1 MLKDNMA
8 HKPTGGQAIS
18 DMEFTER
25 LQDFHRALSGVDWKR
40 DLPECVFIRDF
51 KNLPQSAPFDIDL
64 MAPEKSFDDLAS
76 TFSSLAEKSQLLC
89 LSRTSHTGLYILLFD
104 VNGEEGRRG
113 WSYYEVRKELPLTGG
128 DKIIAADIE
137 IISESGIP
145 VPSKQW
151 QFLLFLHQGLRK
163 GKVEKFL
170 ESLQSMLDADSGV
183 VALCEVYLGLSRND
197 ICSILANPEKTV
209 EWRVKTGIRYAVGK
223 KKPVRSRLS
232 ELKQKLARKFY
243 FWHTKGPV
251 FFTLHGPDGVGK
263 TTITEE
269 IASILGGFPFSHEVF
284 HHITGW
290 KRNRYPP
297 NTQTKEA
304 KGVHASTEDRVPLWR
319 KILRVVYRN
328 LPPVLQGVWIYSSN
342 YIKYSSNLNR
352 HILDRFDDSKVMIC
366 DRYIYDL
373 WAKEQVAPGYL
384 RILHPLHYLHCRTLR
399 FPKLAF
405 VINDA
410 PEEIYK
416 RKQELTIEQ
425 IAIYQD
431 VMDKTLKGLGVP
443 MMKVSVS
450 GRKPP
455 EIAREITF
463 ELIKAAGPVIFNL
476 IREEQA
482 KKAREAVRGN
492 S

>member
-1 MLKDNMA
+1 MA
-8 HKPTGGQAIS
+8 HKPTSGQAIS

-25 LQDFHRALSGVDWKR
+25 LQDFHRALNGVDWKR

-51 KNLPQSAPFDIDL
+51 ENLPQRAPFDIDL
-64 MAPEKSFDDLAS
+64 MAPEESLEDLAS

-89 LSRTSHTGLYILLFD
+89 LSRTSHTGLFILLFD
-104 VNGEEGRRG
+104 VHVVEGRRG
-113 WSYYEVRKELPLTGG
+113 WSYYEVRRELPLNSGKKLTS
-128 DKIIAADIE
+128 ADIE
-137 IISESGIP
+137 IMSDSGIP
-145 VPSKQW
+145 VPSKRW

-163 GKVEKFL
+163 GKVEKFQG
-170 ESLQSMLDADSGV
+170 SLRSMLDADGGV
-183 VALCEVYLGLSRND
+183 AALCERHLGLSGDD
-197 ICSILANPEKTV
+197 IRTILASPDQTEK
-209 EWRVKTGIRYAVGK
+209 WRAKTGIRYAVGK

-232 ELKQKLARKFY
+232 EIKQKLAHKFY
-243 FWHTKGPV
+243 IWHTKGPV

-269 IASILGGFPFSHEVF
+269 ISSILGGFPFSHEVF
-284 HHITGW
+284 HHISSW

-304 KGVHASTEDRVPLWR
+304 KGVPVSTEDRVPLWR
-319 KILRVVYRN
+319 KILRVVYHN
-328 LPPVLQGVWIYSSN
+328 LPLILQRVWVHSSN

-384 RILHPLHYLHCRTLR
+384 RSLHPLHYLYCRAIRL
-399 FPKLAF
+399 PKLAF

-425 IAIYQD
+425 ISTYQD
-431 VMDKTLKGLGVP
+431 VMDRTLKGLGVP
-443 MMKVSVS
+443 MVKVSVS

-463 ELIKAAGPVIFNL
+463 ELIKASDPAIFNL